1 MRGIPAVAWRR
12 GCRATI
18 ELAVDRP
25 STCPLV
31 GTGEKG
37 CRLAELLAQAD
48 AIMFSDKRDGRA
60 DQGGACGSEG
70 GGT

>member
-1 MRGIPAVAWRR
+1 
-12 GCRATI
+12 
-18 ELAVDRP
+18 
-25 STCPLV
+25 LV

-60 DQGGACGSEG
+60 DQGGVCGSEG